1 MRYDPFSNYAMDDF
15 YRSAAIVSAIVLL
28 FLFLASPAQANYIY
42 DNKTG
47 SWTPTSRTVLAPPG
61 SSSPWNYVPRD
72 SPPSVSSN
80 GSFQN
85 KTGGTFGSPP
95 VNGSGRTVPV
105 TVNGTTTKPNVNKAL
120 LSRLGKGG
128 LAGIALGAGIDAL
141 LDGIGAL
148 IDDAGNVVRPPTNP
162 TVLDPPLS
170 GYYTDDTDG
179 LGTRYPSSSSACEAS
194 SACQSIGACTPIAN
208 PYNPTANSGVCTT
221 DGTWGGAAGGWSLTG
236 SLVCPAGSIADKNYG
251 CIPIDSFTP
260 VPPTALEDAIESGYQ
275 PHPSD
280 YPFLAPDPAM
290 APTIVEVEPISR
302 LSLPMSTTTTV
313 DLDTGETTVVETN
326 IWHDFNIKDNNT
338 EQPKIEVETTT
349 KTDTYV
355 NGDKTTETTI
365 TNNTGFANPEG
376 AYDSAG
382 NRLDIPPP
390 VDCDL
395 FPTAC
400 AWMEWTQEAPDEPD
414 DDLSQLLQEVPIV
427 SETFTITGGAAS
439 CPAPLVLNLSQ
450 FGSRE
455 VSYQPLCDLA
465 STMKY
470 LYLALMSFAAAV
482 LLHRSISRV

>member
-1 MRYDPFSNYAMDDF
+1 MRYDSFSDYALDDF
-15 YRSAAIVSAIVLL
+15 YRPAALVSSVILF

-42 DNKTG
+42 DNATG
-47 SWTPTSRTVLAPPG
+47 SWKPTSRTVLVPPG
-61 SSSPWNYVPRD
+61 AGSPFNYVPRD
-72 SPPSVSSN
+72 SPPTVTST
-80 GSFQN
+80 GAFQN

-95 VNGSGRTVPV
+95 VNGTSRNVPV

-120 LSRLGKGG
+120 LSRLGRGG

-148 IDDAGNVVRPPTNP
+148 IDEAGNVVRLEHDLPTEPPFPVSSTEGAQFCSKTGSPNCRDFYIIEERP
-162 TVLDPPLS
+162 TDFAPSCRLTYNRQPPEYLQSYYVGAGGINNMTCTYTTDPAAI
-170 GYYTDDTDG
+170 DA
-179 LGTRYPSSSSACEAS
+179 SSSY
-194 SACQSIGACTPIAN
+194 Q
-208 PYNPTANSGVCTT
+208 
-221 DGTWGGAAGGWSLTG
+221 
-236 SLVCPAGSIADKNYG
+236 
-251 CIPIDSFTP
+251 P
-260 VPPTALEDAIESGYQ
+260 VPPNVLEDAINSGYQ

-302 LSLPMSTTTTV
+302 LVIPPTTTTTI
-313 DLDTGETTVVETN
+313 DLDTGKTTTVETN
-326 IWHDFNIKDNNT
+326 IWQDFNVKDNNT
-338 EQPKIEVETTT
+338 EQPKIEAETTT

-355 NGDKTTETTI
+355 DGEKTSETTI
-365 TNNTGFANPEG
+365 TNNTGLSYPEG

-400 AWMEWTQEAPDEPD
+400 AWMEWTQEEPEEPD
-414 DDLSQLLQEVPIV
+414 DDLSELLQEVPIV
-427 SETFTITGGAAS
+427 NETFTITGGAAA

-465 STMKY
+465 STMKF

>member
-1 MRYDPFSNYAMDDF
+1 MRYDSFSDYALDGL
-15 YRSAAIVSAIVLL
+15 YRPAALVSAVILF

-42 DNKTG
+42 DNATG
-47 SWTPTSRTVLAPPG
+47 SWKPTSRTVLAPPSAG
-61 SSSPWNYVPRD
+61 SPFNYVPRD
-72 SPPSVSSN
+72 TPPTVSST
-80 GSFQN
+80 GAFQN

-95 VNGSGRTVPV
+95 VNGTSRTVPV

-141 LDGIGAL
+141 LNGLDWVMGEGGQIQRQ
-148 IDDAGNVVRPPTNP
+148 V
-162 TVLDPPLS
+162 TVPAENSANWCDNS
-170 GYYTDDTDG
+170 RTICGST
-179 LGTRYPSSSSACEAS
+179 PSSVFQGMTAVAGKWGPLTMINRSAVEYRVNRNDGNLWGYI
-194 SACQSIGACTPIAN
+194 QRE
-208 PYNPTANSGVCTT
+208 TT
-221 DGTWGGAAGGWSLTG
+221 
-236 SLVCPAGSIADKNYG
+236 VCPAGFEWAPFPVDG
-251 CIPIDSFTP
+251 CVQFITVP
-260 VPPTALEDAIESGYQ
+260 VSPNDIEDGVNSGYN

-290 APTIVEVEPISR
+290 QPTIVEVEPIPR
-302 LSLPMSTTTTV
+302 LSLPPITTTTV
-313 DLDTGETTVVETN
+313 DLGTGKTTTVETN

-349 KTDTYV
+349 KTDTFV
-355 NGDKTTETTI
+355 DGDKTSETTI

-400 AWMEWTQEAPDEPD
+400 AWMEWTQEDPEEPD
-414 DDLSQLLQEVPIV
+414 DDLSELLQEVPIV
-427 SETFTITGGAAS
+427 SETFTITGGVAG

-465 STMKY
+465 STMKF

-482 LLHRSISRV
+482 LLHRSINRV